1 MIQNIDPFLN
11 KSVKMS
17 PSEEELELFNAYRQ
31 QLYGSFLLFRQGN
44 LALTSQEKELKKLK
58 IDMEL
63 KFEKFDRERDAC
75 KKVLDDI
82 RKDIAIERSTLR
94 DIRQTF

>member
-11 KSVKMS
+11 ESVKML

-31 QLYGSFLLFRQGN
+31 QLDESFLLFRQGN
-44 LALTSQEKELKKLK
+44 LAITNQEKELQKLK

-63 KFEKFDRERDAC
+63 KFEKFNREIDAC
-75 KKVLDDI
+75 KKVLMI
-82 RKDIAIERSTLR
+82 LEKI
-94 DIRQTF
+94 

>member
-11 KSVKMS
+11 ESIEML

-31 QLYGSFLLFRQGN
+31 QLDESFLLFRQEN
-44 LALTSQEKELKKLK
+44 LAITKQEKELQKLK

-63 KFEKFDRERDAC
+63 KFEKFNRERDAC

-82 RKDIAIERSTLR
+82 RKDIAIERSILR